1 MGALNMIHKK
11 WNKLDKSK
19 RSSYSSGVFK
29 HDFSLETYL
38 ELWWEKKQYLG
49 ICVFQKIQMFR
60 CYFSKVP
67 GVIFKESCLKA
78 TGLYNDLLLL
88 PSLFH
93 FFYFIF
99 SALISVCFPFF
110 HLFFF
115 IVGLSQGSIKCN
127 WKAFVVC
134 VCVCVYI
141 HIICI
146 IEYIYILENL
156 WIFA

>member
-1 MGALNMIHKK
+1 
-11 WNKLDKSK
+11 
-19 RSSYSSGVFK
+19 
-29 HDFSLETYL
+29 
-38 ELWWEKKQYLG
+38 
-49 ICVFQKIQMFR
+49 MFR

-110 HLFFF
+110 HLFFYCWS
-115 IVGLSQGSIKCN
+115 LSRLYQVQLKSFCC
-127 WKAFVVC
+127 VC

-146 IEYIYILENL
+146 IEYIYSRKLMNFCL
-156 WIFA
+156 AKRFMIFWFHLFD